1 MPTNQQ
7 RRDAERR
14 RLRRQLEERRAREA
28 ARKRFTLIASIVGTI
43 VIIAAV
49 VVIVVV
55 TTSGGGKKHE
65 SANAD
70 TVSGSPTPTASATPT
85 TSAPAVALPTQPCA
99 KPAGSTVHYAG
110 LTVTGA
116 NDLKHQPKVTGKV
129 TADPATVTCQD
140 LVVGKGKAATTSSQ
154 VSVQYVGLVAKTG
167 KVFQSS
173 WGMGQVPSFG
183 LAPGSVIDGFS
194 QGIAGAGKIAGM
206 HAGGRRI
213 IVMPAAAAYGANPPS
228 GSGIPADAA
237 LVFVVD
243 LQKVS

>member
-14 RLRRQLEERRAREA
+14 RLRRQLEERRAHEA
-28 ARKRFTLIASIVGTI
+28 ARKRFTLIASIVGTVAVI
-43 VIIAAV
+43 VAV

-55 TTSGGGKKHE
+55 TTSGGGGKKHE
-65 SANAD
+65 SAKDD
-70 TVSGSPTPTASATPT
+70 TVSGSPTPTHTSTPA
-85 TSAPAVALPTQPCA
+85 APAVALPTQPCA
-99 KPAGSTVHYAG
+99 KPAGSTVYYDG

-116 NDLKHQPKVTGKV
+116 TDLKHQPKVTGKV

-140 LVVGKGKAATTSSQ
+140 LVVGKGAAATTTSQ

-206 HAGGRRI
+206 HVGGRRI

-228 GSGIPADAA
+228 GSGIPANAA